1 MRRSRFVNVV
11 PTTAP
16 AVIVACVMAVIMV
29 VGCGLPSTS
38 EPVTGSASGSSGPA
52 GDGLDDPGDSEAAPV
67 DDPET
72 DAVARL
78 IEVIDLL
85 AVADEPERRGYDR
98 DLFEHWLDIDQSG
111 CTARQDVLLAHA
123 IGLAQ
128 RDPFDPCFIVE
139 ADWYL
144 PYDGGRHSGQP
155 GDVDIDHVVALAEA
169 WDSGAAEWSRTRRR
183 QFANDPLNLLVSD
196 PEVNRAKA
204 DLDVADWRPAQRSSW
219 CLTTTM
225 IALTKLRYDLSI
237 DPAES
242 RSLREMARSCG
253 DDGRVGSP
261 TIPLPGTTAFDDVV
275 LAILAERGRSPSG

>member
-1 MRRSRFVNVV
+1 M
-11 PTTAP
+11 A
-16 AVIVACVMAVIMV
+16 IVMAGVLAGVVAGVMV
-29 VGCGLPSTS
+29 VGCGLPITS
-38 EPVTGSASGSSGPA
+38 ETVTDAPSGPPADASDAVGDSGVDPGGDPVTG
-52 GDGLDDPGDSEAAPV
+52 AP
-67 DDPET
+67 
-72 DAVARL
+72 ARL
-78 IEVIDLL
+78 VEVIDLL

-98 DLFEHWLDIDQSG
+98 DLFEHWLDIDQTG

-169 WDSGAAEWSRTRRR
+169 WDSGASKWSRARRR

-225 IALTKLRYDLSI
+225 VALTKLRYDLSV

-242 RSLREMARSCG
+242 QALREMARSCG
-253 DDGRVGSP
+253 DDDQVGSP
-261 TIPLPGTTAFDDVV
+261 TIPLPGTASFDDLV
-275 LAILAERGRSPSG
+275 LAILAERGRPSGG